1 MRTIETQVAVIG
13 GGATGAGV
21 FRDCALRGVPCVLL
35 EKDDLAAGA
44 SGRNHGLLHS
54 GGRYAVKDTLSAMEC
69 ILENRILR
77 RIASHCVEDT
87 GGLFVTLPEDD
98 PEYHRL
104 FLAACEKAR
113 IPVREI
119 SVKQALAM
127 EPNVNPAI
135 TAAAHVPDGTI
146 DPFRLIAAN
155 VMDGVARGGTALT
168 HTEAAAIHSENG
180 RITGLSCVNKKSG
193 EQIEIKCPVI
203 VNAAGVF
210 GQKVCGLAGVTLS
223 MLPSKGS
230 MVIIDYRVNNV
241 VINRCRKPADGDIF
255 VPGDTVSLIG
265 TTSRTIAYEDIEK
278 LTVDD
283 DEINVLLED
292 GEKLI
297 PNVSRTR
304 VLRAYAGVRPLV
316 APDKNKEGRDVS
328 RGIVLLDHGE
338 RDGLQGLITIA
349 GGKLTTYRLMAEE
362 ACDLVCRLLG
372 VSQVCETH
380 LTPLPG
386 SEKKVPHKKTVKDF
400 SGVASS
406 VVGATHFRHGE
417 KVHEVLSSDPKS
429 YGLVCECEMVTS
441 GEVSYALDHLI
452 VTDIL
457 DLRRR
462 TRLGMGPCQGALCA
476 FRSAGIFNAER
487 GVPSEEALQMLRDF
501 LEERFKGIKPV
512 LWGDALRETEFSHW
526 LYQGLFGM
534 PGCMENKGSEE
545 PGPGEIA
552 K

>member
-21 FRDCALRGVPCVLL
+21 FRDCALRGIPCVLV

-54 GGRYAVKDTLSAMEC
+54 GGRYAVKDTMSAMEC

-77 RIASHCVEDT
+77 RIAGHCVEDT

-104 FLAACEKAR
+104 FLAACEAAH
-113 IPVREI
+113 IPAREI
-119 SVKQALAM
+119 SVKRALAI
-127 EPNVNPAI
+127 EPNLNPAI
-135 TAAAHVPDGTI
+135 VAAAHVPDGTV
-146 DPFRLIAAN
+146 DPFRLTAAN
-155 VMDGVARGGTALT
+155 VIDGVARGGMALT
-168 HTEAAAIHSENG
+168 HTEATAVHSENG
-180 RITGLSCVNKKSG
+180 RITGISCRNKKSG
-193 EQIEIKCPVI
+193 DAIEITCRVV

-210 GQKVCGLAGVTLS
+210 GQRICKMAGVSVS

-241 VINRCRKPADGDIF
+241 VINRCRKPSDGDII

-316 APDKNKEGRDVS
+316 APDKGKEGRDVS

-338 RDGLQGLITIA
+338 RDGLFGLVTIA

-362 ACDLVCRLLG
+362 TCDLVCRLLD
-372 VSQVCETH
+372 VQAACETH
-380 LTPLPG
+380 LTPLP
-386 SEKKVPHKKTVKDF
+386 
-400 SGVASS
+400 
-406 VVGATHFRHGE
+406 
-417 KVHEVLSSDPKS
+417 
-429 YGLVCECEMVTS
+429 
-441 GEVSYALDHLI
+441 
-452 VTDIL
+452 
-457 DLRRR
+457 
-462 TRLGMGPCQGALCA
+462 
-476 FRSAGIFNAER
+476 
-487 GVPSEEALQMLRDF
+487 
-501 LEERFKGIKPV
+501 
-512 LWGDALRETEFSHW
+512 
-526 LYQGLFGM
+526 
-534 PGCMENKGSEE
+534 
-545 PGPGEIA
+545 
-552 K
+552 